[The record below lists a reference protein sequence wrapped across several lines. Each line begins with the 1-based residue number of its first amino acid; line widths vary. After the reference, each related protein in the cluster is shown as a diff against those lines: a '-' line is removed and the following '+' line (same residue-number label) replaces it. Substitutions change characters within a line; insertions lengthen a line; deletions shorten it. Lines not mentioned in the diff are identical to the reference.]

1 MRRCTMYARISI
13 KVGPGRNRI
22 VSFAEID
29 SVKHW
34 FSQQIV
40 DPLHIDIL
48 CDDLPSKYARLLH
61 H

>member
-1 MRRCTMYARISI
+1 MYARISI

-48 CDDLPSKYARLLH
+48 CDDLLSKYARLFH